1 MGSFCL
7 LVLVHITST
16 TELQI
21 LGLYYLVRAG
31 IFLALGEQENGS
43 LRNLWPSI
51 FEDDFFHWDIE
62 AFLWSGVVILS
73 LPTINLNVGLFF
85 LVLPIPAFFNH
96 PCL

>member
-51 FEDDFFHWDIE
+51 FEDDFFH
-62 AFLWSGVVILS
+62 
-73 LPTINLNVGLFF
+73 
-85 LVLPIPAFFNH
+85 
-96 PCL
+96 